1 MTTSASVPR
10 GLVAIGH
17 VDTPYQEASHTPPQA
32 SQAGEKPCRVV
43 ILDEFADGLLG
54 LDAYEDIWLLT
65 WLDQQPPI
73 DERPLQVQPLST
85 QSTGALQG
93 VFACRYPTRP
103 NPLGLSLVRLLEVS
117 GNVLTVAGADVVN
130 GTAVLDI
137 KPWFADCDD
146 PRAL

>member
-1 MTTSASVPR
+1 MTTSAAVPS

-17 VDTPYQEASHTPPQA
+17 VETPYQEVSHTPPQA
-32 SQAGEKPCRVV
+32 SLASGKPCRVV
-43 ILDEFADGLLG
+43 ILDAFADGLLG
-54 LDAYEDIWLLT
+54 LHAYEHIWLLT

-73 DERPLQVQPLST
+73 EERPLHVQPCST
-85 QSTGALQG
+85 HVTGAFQG

-103 NPLGLSLVRLLEVS
+103 NPLGLSLVRLVDVDD
-117 GNVLTVAGADVVN
+117 NVLTVAGADVVT

-146 PRAL
+146 PGAR